1 MAAPIASQILGEVLP
16 YLEINKDN
24 ISEEEIIS
32 KVMVPNVEGLTIKEA
47 KKVLEESN
55 LKIQYDEELGE
66 EYIIKQQVPISEVQ
80 VWEESAIIV
89 K

>member
-1 MAAPIASQILGEVLP
+1 M
-16 YLEINKDN
+16 EINKDN
-24 ISEEEIIS
+24 ISGES
-32 KVMVPNVEGLTIKEA
+32 VVNKVGVPCVEGLTIKEA
-47 KKVLEESN
+47 TELLEDSN

-66 EYIIKQQVPISEVQ
+66 DYIIKEQVPISEVQ